1 MVSSNV
7 PASSDAVI
15 KSCKELDLA
24 LNVSQKLLRA
34 LEKVKSVA
42 AAKAEEIR
50 RESEQREIKVEPL
63 EEESIMSK
71 FCSVNPPIAHF
82 REPPESVLREK
93 LIDSRTYSS
102 DYLSGTSTRHNDN
115 ILQRERT
122 PPEFGVMINPF
133 HTSSHSDQRWSS
145 KDISSFPK
153 DLERSRTP
161 DKQARRISPDFDTF
175 QNPFAWQETSGSNR
189 IGRTSPDFTIP
200 LNITSSR
207 KYDRNGSKERQLSSF
222 DDLIPT
228 NRDERPAFYH
238 DQTFPNPS
246 RQLSQDRDIFQ
257 DLFEERSLSNFDTHH
272 QPNRDFLEERQR
284 GQNLES
290 NFPTLSNSQRTQNLY
305 PDPFRSGQLSP
316 IPINS
321 PRPEKQSYASDIL
334 EKAKAKLM
342 AKRLKSSEQS
352 SSNQFKDSQRET
364 HLQQSSFNSR
374 PFFAGRESEYFGS
387 HRVADQERFSPSRS
401 EAQSSS
407 TQFLNQ
413 WTDQFSSR
421 DFKQVFPDHAN
432 AKPVFSQNLPLEDQ
446 NHRGAEINKEKPEE
460 DQGNPID
467 WDKLSFIL
475 NSAPNYDEPNP
486 NQRYYQ

>member
-1 MVSSNV
+1 MGSSNV
-7 PASSDAVI
+7 PAGSDAVI
-15 KSCKELDLA
+15 KSCKELELA

-50 RESEQREIKVEPL
+50 RESEQREIKVEPF
-63 EEESIMSK
+63 EEESEELIMSK
-71 FCSVNPPIAHF
+71 LSSVNRPIAHF
-82 REPPESVLREK
+82 REPSESVFHREK
-93 LIDSRTYSS
+93 LIDSRFYSA

-122 PPEFGVMINPF
+122 PPDFGVMINPF
-133 HTSSHSDQRWSS
+133 HTLSHSDQSWSS
-145 KDISSFPK
+145 KDNSSFPK

-161 DKQARRISPDFDTF
+161 DMQARRISPDFDTF
-175 QNPFAWQETSGSNR
+175 QNPFASPETSGSNR

-200 LNITSSR
+200 LNISSSR
-207 KYDRNGSKERQLSSF
+207 KYDRNGSKERQSSSF

-228 NRDERPAFYH
+228 NREERPAFYH

-257 DLFEERSLSNFDTHH
+257 DRFEERSLSNFDTHH
-272 QPNRDFLEERQR
+272 QPNRDFLDERQR

-290 NFPTLSNSQRTQNLY
+290 DFPTLSNSQRTQNLY
-305 PDPFRSGQLSP
+305 PDPYRSGQLSP
-316 IPINS
+316 IGINL
-321 PRPEKQSYASDIL
+321 PCPEKQSKANDIL

-342 AKRLKSSEQS
+342 AKRLKSSEQL
-352 SSNQFKDSQRET
+352 SSNQFKDSQREM
-364 HLQQSSFNSR
+364 HLLQSSFSSR
-374 PFFAGRESEYFGS
+374 PHFAGRESDYFGNQSIPDQVRFNPS
-387 HRVADQERFSPSRS
+387 HSQ
-401 EAQSSS
+401 AQTSS

-413 WTDQFSSR
+413 LSDQFSSR
-421 DFKQVFPDHAN
+421 VFKQEFPDHSN

-446 NHRGAEINKEKPEE
+446 NRRGAEIKKEKPEE
-460 DQGNPID
+460 DEGNPID

-475 NSAPNYDEPNP
+475 NSAPNYE
-486 NQRYYQ
+486 